1 MSHVV
6 SPKQTL
12 RNAGAIKQAFRR
24 LVSTGVLAPWLL
36 GIGLYI
42 FNNLSIVG
50 GWLHA
55 PSDFEPMFV
64 PRAGDLA
71 QYLTWI
77 EGFKLA
83 PLISNY
89 HAPWQTE
96 ARFFALLPWTIA
108 QLATLL
114 GGRVLLAYHLVHL
127 AGFVLAAHVLLR
139 VIKVFTYDRTQART
153 ALLAVVLAVPLLS
166 LAVLPVSILRAVG
179 ARGLPELPG
188 IGDFIWWSSDGF
200 FHGIAGSIFVT
211 FGTACALGAI
221 STLGLYLRTHQR
233 RYLLYACLIAFVS
246 ALVHP
251 FEVVVIVGAGA
262 PTLLLAHRNNP
273 RRAWLEAG
281 MLTSS
286 GAAGLLPIG
295 VQVLTAPW
303 LRDAAARNDWL
314 PFNPLRMLTI
324 LGLPAILALVLLLR
338 QPRVSTPTDGLLRN
352 WYLFTLVALY
362 IPGIPWPQ
370 HLLDGFHY
378 VGALL
383 LVRLAANNAWYTTMR
398 RQHPRVVTS
407 IAAASLL
414 LAFSAYF
421 AYGATSYADGA
432 RPEPVHAFTTVAPTA
447 EMQVIKWLH
456 NSADTEDLVLAPAN
470 HAPWLATIP
479 MHSFASHFIFSLS
492 YLSQVELSDAFFAGK
507 LDQRAAEKLLTE
519 YGVRYVVVPDGSP
532 AATYLG
538 RQPPAARFGSLS
550 VYAFETSGMKPYPG
564 LQGRE

>member
-12 RNAGAIKQAFRR
+12 RSGSAIAQAFHR
-24 LVSTGVLAPWLL
+24 LVSPGVLAPWLL

-42 FNNLSIVG
+42 FNNLAIFG

-55 PSDFEPMFV
+55 PSGFEPMFV

-83 PLISNY
+83 PLIPNY

-108 QLATLL
+108 QIATLL

-127 AGFVLAAHVLLR
+127 AGFVLASHVLLL
-139 VIKVFTYDRTQART
+139 VIRVFTYDRTQARA

-166 LAVLPVSILRAVG
+166 LAVLPVGILRATGV
-179 ARGLPELPG
+179 RGLPDLPG
-188 IGDFIWWSSDGF
+188 IGDFVWWSSDGF
-200 FHGIAGSIFVT
+200 FHGIGGSLLVT

-221 STLGLYLRTHQR
+221 STLGLYFRTQER
-233 RYLLYACLIAFVS
+233 RYLLYTCLIAFVS

-262 PTLLLAHRNNP
+262 SMLLLAHHGRM

-281 MLTSS
+281 MLAAS
-286 GAAGLLPIG
+286 GAAGLLPVG

-303 LRDAAARNDWL
+303 LRDAASRNDWL
-314 PFNPLRMLTI
+314 PFNPVRMLAI

-338 QPRVSTPTDGLLRN
+338 QPRAITPTDGLLRN

-383 LVRLAANNAWYTTMR
+383 FVRLAANNAWLTTMR
-398 RQHPRVVTS
+398 RQHPRIVTS
-407 IAAASLL
+407 IAAACLV
-414 LAFSAYF
+414 LALSAYF

-432 RPEPVHAFTTVAPTA
+432 RPEPLHTFTTVAPTA
-447 EMQVIKWLH
+447 ETQVIKWLR
-456 NSADTEDLVLAPAN
+456 NSADTEDLVLAPQQ

-507 LDQRAAEKLLTE
+507 LDQSAAEKLLTE
-519 YGVRYVVVPDGSP
+519 YGIRYVVMPAGSP
-532 AATYLG
+532 AGAYFDG
-538 RQPPAARFGSLS
+538 KQPVVRFDDVS
-550 VYAFETSGMKPYPG
+550 VYSLETGGMKPYPG
-564 LQGRE
+564 LAGIW